1 MSYYII
7 YYIIYYISYA
17 TLLYYWYFYIKVV
30 TNPLVLVTPKRIT
43 SAQTRG
49 TSTVFRL
56 GSAVAKNDSQI
67 TGACLPT
74 GRQVLHCMMYHM
86 QEGVLRATGNFIK
99 WESANIVLAQ
109 VSIFHGKANIPMI
122 SECKACERIITLY
135 DEMQRFLLLS
145 IPCEMRSMLHP
156 MSRLQKMETKFAE
169 EFPLWPMLS
178 G

>member
-1 MSYYII
+1 M
-7 YYIIYYISYA
+7 
-17 TLLYYWYFYIKVV
+17 LH
-30 TNPLVLVTPKRIT
+30 PLVLVTSKRIT

-56 GSAVAKNDSQI
+56 GSAVTKDDWQI

-74 GRQVLHCMMYHM
+74 DRQVLRCMMYHM
-86 QEGVLRATGNFIK
+86 QEGVFRAAGNVTK

-135 DEMQRFLLLS
+135 DEMQRF
-145 IPCEMRSMLHP
+145 
-156 MSRLQKMETKFAE
+156 
-169 EFPLWPMLS
+169 
-178 G
+178 